1 MRKLSIA
8 ILIFILL
15 AINPI
20 FQQNIDSK
28 TFFAIK
34 DVDNKIITVLDVN
47 CINCELLDKGCK
59 IEYLFGEKPTRY
71 TFSQP
76 TEKIDLNYS
85 EEHESNSKQ
94 IQSAA
99 KSYAASKNSEVFHS
113 INCNY
118 VDRISNSNL
127 VFFTS
132 REEAI
137 ASGRRPCKVC
147 SP

>member
-34 DVDNKIITVLDVN
+34 DVDNKIIAVLDVN

-59 IEYLFGEKPTRY
+59 I
-71 TFSQP
+71 
-76 TEKIDLNYS
+76 
-85 EEHESNSKQ
+85 
-94 IQSAA
+94 
-99 KSYAASKNSEVFHS
+99 
-113 INCNY
+113 
-118 VDRISNSNL
+118 
-127 VFFTS
+127 
-132 REEAI
+132 
-137 ASGRRPCKVC
+137 
-147 SP
+147 